1 MNERKKK
8 EPDDGP
14 AKCGVCLDARFTFN
28 GSTRGLASIDIS
40 YSSVGSN
47 TDDKYRWQ
55 R

>member
-8 EPDDGP
+8 EPDGP
-14 AKCGVCLDARFTFN
+14 AKCEVCLDARFTLK
-28 GSTRGLASIDIS
+28 GSTPGLASIDIS
-40 YSSVGSN
+40 YSSVRSN